1 MLHMHNA
8 LAPDGAEC
16 QETAKADG
24 GSALRSTRPQTG
36 RVGVNV
42 KVEVRPGTWEGFA
55 MTGQHSAASRA
66 TLRMRLHFSL
76 IASDIAAIYGSFLLA
91 QLLYPA
97 AEPDT
102 QWAALASILTPF
114 YLALSLSARS
124 YSSDIIVRP
133 MRGVSRAVQS
143 LILAGGVLLFAL
155 WMLQASATFSRV
167 VVGLGFGFSLVT
179 LASAR
184 TMFVARAQR
193 LLGGNP
199 YQVILINQSGNAP
212 PGSDYAMVLP
222 LSIFDPSDQS
232 PAAYD
237 QLAQTLGPADR
248 VVVDCPPE
256 LRAAWAHVLQGADI
270 QAEFRAPELMT
281 LRPLDVSSDGGQ
293 PTLVVAKGP
302 LSLPDRVKKRLFDL
316 SITLFALVMLAPLMM
331 FVAIAV
337 KASSPGPVFFKQTRI
352 GRANRL
358 FKVLKFRSMRVESAD
373 QAGNISA
380 SRDDDR
386 ITPIGRF
393 IRATSIDELPQL
405 INVLWGEMSI
415 VGPRPHALGSRA
427 GDQLFWEVDN
437 RYWHRHATKPGL
449 TGLAQVRGFRGATLR
464 RVDLTDR
471 LGSDLEYLND
481 WTLWRDI
488 WIVIRTFGV
497 IVHKNA
503 F

>member
-1 MLHMHNA
+1 M
-8 LAPDGAEC
+8 
-16 QETAKADG
+16 
-24 GSALRSTRPQTG
+24 
-36 RVGVNV
+36 NV
-42 KVEVRPGTWEGFA
+42 SMGVRPSTWERFA
-55 MTGQHSAASRA
+55 QARRRTASRA
-66 TLRMRLHFSL
+66 TLRMRLHVAL
-76 IASDIAAIYGSFLLA
+76 LASDVGAIFASFFIA
-91 QLLYPA
+91 QLVYPR
-97 AEPDT
+97 AEPDS
-102 QWAALASILTPF
+102 QWVALASILTPF
-114 YLALSLSARS
+114 YLALALSARS
-124 YSSDIIVRP
+124 YSADIIVRP

-143 LILAGGVLLFAL
+143 LLLAGGVLLFAL
-155 WMLQASATFSRV
+155 WMLQASAEFSRI
-167 VVGLGFGFSLVT
+167 VVGLGFVLSVLLLT
-179 LASAR
+179 AAR
-184 TMFVARAQR
+184 TLFVGRAQR

-199 YQVILINQSGNAP
+199 YQVILINGSGSAP
-212 PGSDYAMVLP
+212 VGGDYAQVLP
-222 LSIFDPSDQS
+222 LSIFDPQDQS

-237 QLAQTLGPADR
+237 RLAQTLGPADR

-256 LRAAWAHVLQGADI
+256 QRAAWAHVLQGADI

-302 LSLPDRVKKRLFDL
+302 LSLPDRVKKRLFDVGIAL
-316 SITLFALVMLAPLMM
+316 LTLTLLAPLML

-358 FKVLKFRSMRVESAD
+358 FKVLKFRSMRVETAD
-373 QAGNISA
+373 QAGNVSA

-386 ITPIGRF
+386 ITPVGRF

-405 INVLWGEMSI
+405 LNVLAGEMSI

-427 GDQLFWEVDN
+427 GDQLFWEVDQ

-471 LGSDLEYLND
+471 LGSDLEYIHD
-481 WTLWRDI
+481 WSLWRDI

-497 IVHKNA
+497 IVHRNA

>member
-1 MLHMHNA
+1 MN
-8 LAPDGAEC
+8 
-16 QETAKADG
+16 
-24 GSALRSTRPQTG
+24 
-36 RVGVNV
+36 VN
-42 KVEVRPGTWEGFA
+42 VEVRPSTWERFA
-55 MTGQHSAASRA
+55 ESRRRTASRA
-66 TLRMRLHFSL
+66 TLRMRLHFAL
-76 IASDIAAIYGSFLLA
+76 IAADVGAIYLAFFFAQFL
-91 QLLYPA
+91 YSP
-97 AEPDT
+97 EPHH
-102 QWAALASILTPF
+102 QWVALASILTPF

-124 YSSDIIVRP
+124 YSSDILVRP

-143 LILAGGVLLFAL
+143 LLLAGGVLLMAL
-155 WMLQASATFSRV
+155 WMLQASAEFSRLL
-167 VVGLGFGFSLVT
+167 VGLGFAISVIALT
-179 LASAR
+179 AAR
-184 TMFVARAQR
+184 TLFVGRAQR

-199 YQVILINQSGNAP
+199 YQVILINGSGNVP
-212 PGSDYAMVLP
+212 VGSDYAQVLP
-222 LSIFDPSDQS
+222 LAIFDPDDQS
-232 PAAYD
+232 PDAYD
-237 QLAQTLGPADR
+237 RLAQMLGAADR
-248 VVVDCPPE
+248 VVVDCPPDQ
-256 LRAAWAHVLQGADI
+256 RASWAHVLQGADI

-293 PTLVVAKGP
+293 PTLVVARGP
-302 LSLPDRVKKRLFDL
+302 LSLPDRIKKRLFDV
-316 SITLFALVMLAPLMM
+316 AMAVAVLVMLAPLMI

-373 QAGNISA
+373 QAGNVSA

-386 ITPIGRF
+386 ITPVGRF

-405 INVLWGEMSI
+405 INVLIGEMSI

-427 GDQLFWEVDN
+427 GDQLFWEVDR

-481 WTLWRDI
+481 WSLWRDF

-497 IVHKNA
+497 IVHRNA